1 MVNTIGLC
9 VVITKHEPLCNNVI
23 QIGHELNTLF
33 GYRSMSN
40 VLLLVHVAAI
50 DASGV

>member
-9 VVITKHEPLCNNVI
+9 VVITKHEPLCDNVI
-23 QIGHELNTLF
+23 QIDYESNTPFGHRPMTNL
-33 GYRSMSN
+33 
-40 VLLLVHVAAI
+40 LLLVHVAAI